1 MNTRRRFLGLSAAL
15 ALGRRAPAQVI
26 EFESGGLRYQTLT
39 RNGVTI
45 MFAHLSLHIRD
56 YAVLQTA
63 ISNGSSRSW
72 TFKPQDFRF
81 SRSDG
86 PEIPGQEARRVVD
99 EFMKHGGRDDV
110 IKLVT
115 TYESGLYGMQQVK
128 STNGY
133 EMRRQSVIAEMT
145 NTRWKAAAAASAIV
159 LVPVRL
165 KPGESTDGAVFFTT
179 GGKPLA
185 NGKLQIEAGGS
196 VFEFET
202 GAVHESKP

>member
-1 MNTRRRFLGLSAAL
+1 MQTRRRILRIGAGV
-15 ALGRRAPAQVI
+15 ALGMATRGQVI

-45 MFAHLSLHIRD
+45 MFAHLALHIRE
-56 YAVLQTA
+56 YAVLQVA
-63 ISNGSSRSW
+63 ISNGSSRAW
-72 TFKPQDFRF
+72 VFKPQEFRF
-81 SRSDG
+81 QKGEG
-86 PEIPGQEARRVVD
+86 PEIQGVEAHKVVD

-115 TYESGLYGMQQVK
+115 AYESGLYGMQKVK

-133 EMRRQSVIAEMT
+133 EMRRQSVIADMT

-165 KPGESTDGAVFFTT
+165 KPGESTDGAVFFSTS
-179 GGKPLA
+179 GKPLT
-185 NGKLQIEAGGS
+185 NGKLSIEGGGS
-196 VFEFET
+196 VFEYET
-202 GAVHESKP
+202 GAGVEAKP